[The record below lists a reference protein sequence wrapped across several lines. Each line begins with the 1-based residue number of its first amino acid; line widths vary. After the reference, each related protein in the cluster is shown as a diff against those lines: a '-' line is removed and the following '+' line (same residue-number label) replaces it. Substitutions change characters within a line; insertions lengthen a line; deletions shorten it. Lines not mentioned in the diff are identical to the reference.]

1 MPRSQTALLAFV
13 AAALCS
19 WFSAA
24 DATTFVLMDEPTLLH
39 SSAAV
44 IVGTV
49 TAIQSGGEADGPIYT
64 YVHVQPERVIKGA
77 LGLDPLVLRE
87 PGGTVGERR
96 EWVYGA
102 PEFWVGERA
111 LLFMSRNPDGT
122 LQTNSL
128 AMGKYSLGVDA
139 TGHITAVRDFGV
151 GASVLT
157 PSTGEVVDGLR
168 HTQRFLP
175 LLQRLRRLARAEA
188 RLQSA
193 RQPLMLIPEELAS
206 TPTQFQE
213 AYTFLASPPGRW
225 FEPDSGQPVTYLI
238 DSRGDATLGFSK
250 SRAALDAALA
260 AWSDVPTSSLV
271 LQDGGT
277 TAPGPFNQCSIN
289 RIVFNDPN
297 NEISNPSGCTGV
309 LALGGYCM
317 NDATTVV
324 NGTTFV
330 QIVTGKV
337 TFNNGWGG
345 CSVWTECNLA
355 EVVTHELGH
364 TIGLGHSADLNAT
377 MYATAHFD
385 RRCAAVESD
394 DIAGVSFMYP
404 QTGTPAPT
412 GSRTKTSTPTR
423 TRTRTPTATRTFTRA
438 PTSSPTPTPIN
449 TFTPTAPPTSTATL
463 PPTATQTFT
472 PTQTPTPPL
481 PTSTPTVD
489 VIPLAVSGRIQYY
502 SNGLPVSAATVEL
515 QGSSPA
521 AVPTDANGR
530 FAFADLARGDWQVQP
545 VKAGDFGAAVDIMD
559 AACILEAGD
568 GLRAL
573 SGPAAIACDVS
584 GDGKVTI
591 LDAVL
596 LLQYVVGVTPR
607 FPVAGQCGSDWAF
620 VPVPATVPEQ
630 LVQPPQIGGGAC
642 QPGTIAFQPLSEP
655 VADQDFSAVLFGDCS
670 GRWQPPGAGATSS
683 TLKQITDRVRLG
695 RARMVPR
702 TNHLRVPL
710 YVNTDAPFHV
720 LDLQLHLDDERLQP
734 IGVHLTPSMSH
745 AALAANL
752 KIRGVVRLA
761 LARTEPISS
770 GAVAMLDFEPLGQGG
785 AIAATVLRAV
795 ADGQ

>member
-1 MPRSQTALLAFV
+1 MLRSRTALLAFV

-49 TAIQSGGEADGPIYT
+49 TAIESGGAPDGPIYT
-64 YVHVQPERVIKGA
+64 YVHVQPERIIKGA
-77 LGLDPLVLRE
+77 LRLEPLVLRE

-102 PEFWVGERA
+102 PEFLVGERA
-111 LLFMSRNPDGT
+111 LLFVSRNPDGT

-139 TGHITAVRDFGV
+139 AGHITVVRAFGV

-157 PSTGEVVDGLR
+157 PATGELVDGPR

-175 LLQRLRRLARAEA
+175 LLKRLLRLARAEA

-193 RQPLMLIPEELAS
+193 RQPLTLVPEELAS

-213 AYTFLASPPGRW
+213 AYTFMANPPGRW
-225 FEPDSGQPVTYLI
+225 FQPDSGQPVTYLI
-238 DSRGDATLGFSK
+238 DSTGDATLGFST
-250 SRAALDAALA
+250 SRTAIDAAMA
-260 AWSDVPTSSLV
+260 AWSDVPTSDLV

-289 RIVFNDPN
+289 RIVFNDPD
-297 NEISNPSGCTGV
+297 NEITDPSGCSGV
-309 LALGGYCM
+309 LALGGYCSTS
-317 NDATTVV
+317 NTTVV

-345 CSVWTECNLA
+345 CSIWTECNLA
-355 EVVTHELGH
+355 EVATHELGH
-364 TIGLGHSADLNAT
+364 TIGLGHSSENPDEPNPVLKNAT
-377 MYATAHFD
+377 MYYMSHFD
-385 RRCAAVESD
+385 GRCATVESD
-394 DIAGVSFMYP
+394 DIAGVSFIYP
-404 QTGTPAPT
+404 QSGTPAPT
-412 GSRTKTSTPTR
+412 ASRTKTSTPTR
-423 TRTRTPTATRTFTRA
+423 TRTRTPTAT
-438 PTSSPTPTPIN
+438 
-449 TFTPTAPPTSTATL
+449 
-463 PPTATQTFT
+463 QTFT
-472 PTQTPTPPL
+472 PAQTPTPPL
-481 PTSTPTVD
+481 PAATPTVD
-489 VIPLAVSGRIQYY
+489 VTPLAVSGRIQYY
-502 SNGLPVSAATVEL
+502 SNSLPVSAATVEL

-521 AVPTDANGR
+521 AVPTEADGQ

-545 VKAGDFGAAVDIMD
+545 VKAGDFGGAVDIMD
-559 AACILEAGD
+559 AACILEAAD
-568 GLRAL
+568 GLRSL
-573 SGPAAIACDVS
+573 SGPAAIACDLS

-607 FPVAGQCGSDWAF
+607 FPVAAQCGSDWAF
-620 VPVPATVPEQ
+620 VPVAATVPGQ
-630 LVQPPQIGGGAC
+630 LVQPPQISGGAC

-670 GRWQPPGAGATSS
+670 GRWQPPGTGATSS
-683 TLKQITDRVRLG
+683 TLKQITDRIGLG
-695 RARMVPR
+695 RGRMVPR

-710 YVNTDAPFHV
+710 YVNTGAPFHV
-720 LDLQLHLDDERLQP
+720 LDVQLSLDDERLQL
-734 IGVHLTPSMSH
+734 IGVHLTPSMSQ

-752 KIRGVVRLA
+752 NIPGMVRLA
-761 LARTEPISS
+761 LARAEPISG

-785 AIAATVLRAV
+785 AIAATVVRAV